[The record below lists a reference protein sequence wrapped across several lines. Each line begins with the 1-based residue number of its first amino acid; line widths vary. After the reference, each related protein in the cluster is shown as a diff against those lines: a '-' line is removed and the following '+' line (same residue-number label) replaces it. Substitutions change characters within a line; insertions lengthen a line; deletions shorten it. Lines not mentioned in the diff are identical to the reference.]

1 MNSFYL
7 NFVLCALLIGCKGVS
22 KDTQI
27 KYLHDQV
34 EEISLLPN
42 IVPID
47 LLNPT
52 GIVAIDTFLIFVQ
65 RHEEKMIKVFYV
77 KMNYNTNELSDT
89 IYINDFEKVEM
100 KDILIYS
107 AYPAIKPDLGKM
119 ALFAT
124 YMDAITIINLE
135 SGRK

>member
-1 MNSFYL
+1 MKFVNMIFQSLESMNSFYL
-7 NFVLCALLIGCKGVS
+7 NFILCALLIGCKGVS

-27 KYLHDQV
+27 KYLHDPV

-65 RHEEKMIKVFYV
+65 RHEEKMIKVFSSIDYRF
-77 KMNYNTNELSDT
+77 LG
-89 IYINDFEKVEM
+89 DFLRKGNGPDEI
-100 KDILIYS
+100 ILFS
-107 AYPAIKPDLGKM
+107 R
-119 ALFAT
+119 F
-124 YMDAITIINLE
+124 NQ
-135 SGRK
+135 